1 MQPKNRISMPDLTPA
16 QRSLLERLYE
26 LYYEQMLKKALR
38 ILCNQQDAE
47 DAVQEAFYHVC
58 LHVEDF
64 AVLDSATTAAM
75 IHTYTRNIAI
85 NHYHR
90 KKRQRTLISADR
102 DADDTPAS
110 EEYDLARL
118 IEKEETAERVRR
130 AVDMLEPMY
139 REVIVLK
146 YYEHKTNSEIA
157 LLLGIPRGMVNG
169 RMFRAKK
176 MLRAMLEAQS

>member
-16 QRSLLERLYE
+16 QRELLEGLYE
-26 LYYEQMLKKALR
+26 LYYEPMLKKAFQ
-38 ILCNQQDAE
+38 ILKNRQDAE

-64 AVLDSATTAAM
+64 AALDSASTAAM
-75 IHTYTRNIAI
+75 IHTYTRNVAI

-90 KKRQRTLISADR
+90 KKRQRALISEGQ
-102 DADDTPAS
+102 DADGTAAA
-110 EEYDLARL
+110 EYDLAVL
-118 IEKEETAERVRR
+118 IEREETADRVRR
-130 AVDMLEPMY
+130 AVEQLEPMY

-157 LLLGIPRGMVNG
+157 ELLGLSRGLVNG

-176 MLRAMLEAQS
+176 MLRAKLESQS

>member
-16 QRSLLERLYE
+16 QRELLERLYE
-26 LYYEQMLKKALR
+26 LYYEPMLKKTFHILR
-38 ILCNQQDAE
+38 NKQDAE

-58 LHVEDF
+58 LHVADF
-64 AVLDSATTAAM
+64 AALDSASTAAM
-75 IHTYTRNIAI
+75 IHTYTRNTAI

-90 KKRQRTLISADR
+90 KKRHSALILAGK
-102 DADDTPAS
+102 DADQSVAS
-110 EEYDLARL
+110 EEYDLALL
-118 IEKEETAERVRR
+118 IERKETADRIRR
-130 AVDMLEPMY
+130 AVEELEPMY

-157 LLLGIPRGMVNG
+157 ELLGLSRNLVNG

-176 MLRAMLEAQS
+176 MLRAMLESQN